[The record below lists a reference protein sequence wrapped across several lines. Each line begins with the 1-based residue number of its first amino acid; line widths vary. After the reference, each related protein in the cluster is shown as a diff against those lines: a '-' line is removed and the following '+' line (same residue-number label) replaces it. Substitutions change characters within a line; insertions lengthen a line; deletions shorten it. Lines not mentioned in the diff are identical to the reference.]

1 MKALTRK
8 QRLLLKVICR
18 GNTDVTGVKIS
29 NVDYTQILSRLP
41 YATSRESLMCSLRI
55 LENQGWM
62 VKGGK
67 ELRDGRMKQT
77 LEPTA
82 QAIRIVTPP
91 VAPVAKAEVGPEYAE
106 FDLEDDVVV
115 LEAL

>member
-8 QRLLLKVICR
+8 QRLLLKVIIR

-55 LENQGWM
+55 LESQGWV

-67 ELRDGRMKQT
+67 EIRDGRLKQT
-77 LEPTA
+77 LDATA

-91 VAPVAKAEVGPEYAE
+91 VSTVASVELGPEYAE
-106 FDLEDDVVV
+106 FDLEDDVVL

>member
-18 GNTDVTGVKIS
+18 GNTDVTGLKIS
-29 NVDYTQILSRLP
+29 NVDYTQILSRLT

-55 LENQGWM
+55 LETQGWI
-62 VKGGK
+62 VKSGK

-77 LEPTA
+77 LEATA
-82 QAIRIVTPP
+82 QAYRVIEPP
-91 VAPVAKAEVGPEYAE
+91 ASSSASVEVDPEYAE
-106 FDLEDDVVV
+106 FDLDDDVVL
-115 LEAL
+115 LELE

>member
-8 QRLLLKVICR
+8 QRLLLKVIIR
-18 GNTDVTGVKIS
+18 GNTDITGAKIS
-29 NVDYTQILSRLP
+29 NVDYTQILSRLT

-55 LENQGWM
+55 LETQGWM
-62 VKGGK
+62 VKAGK

-77 LEPTA
+77 LEATA

-91 VAPVAKAEVGPEYAE
+91 VSTSASVELDPEYAE
-106 FDLEDDVVV
+106 FDLEDDVVL
-115 LEAL
+115 LELE

>member
-18 GNTDVTGVKIS
+18 GNTDITGAKIS
-29 NVDYTQILSRLP
+29 NVDYTQILSRLT

-55 LENQGWM
+55 LEQQGWM
-62 VKGGK
+62 VKAGK

-77 LEPTA
+77 LEATP
-82 QAIRIVTPP
+82 QAYRVVSPP
-91 VAPVAKAEVGPEYAE
+91 ATVAGSVAVDPEYEE
-106 FDLEDDVVV
+106 FDLDDDVVL
-115 LEAL
+115 LELE